1 MREPAIGLL
10 TSSFPWEEVLKA
22 FLPPALEL
30 GDAAAPD
37 AGRQH
42 RRGEGSIATLPLGR
56 APGPSTL
63 SGTSLPGRA
72 AIAIRVA
79 IGL

>member
-37 AGRQH
+37 AVRQH
-42 RRGEGSIATLPLGR
+42 RRGGGASLLCHWGEPR
-56 APGPSTL
+56 APPPSQA
-63 SGTSLPGRA
+63 PRFQ
-72 AIAIRVA
+72 V
-79 IGL
+79 GLLLLYVLL

>member
-37 AGRQH
+37 AVRQH

-56 APGPSTL
+56 APWPPPSQA
-63 SGTSLPGRA
+63 PRFQ
-72 AIAIRVA
+72 V
-79 IGL
+79 GLLLLYVLL